1 MSEIYLIVCVIG
13 AIVMMGVKGSA
24 FGAFNP
30 TTPVTANILWQI
42 FGIFSLITLVWSGV
56 KQTRFTWL
64 FKAANSLM
72 IVILAALIFFGLRQE
87 GLSDQVEEEPID
99 FVGNFTICAF
109 LVLTLTSHYDFKL
122 TLLIGTPAITLAL
135 YAK

>member
-1 MSEIYLIVCVIG
+1 MSETYLIVCVIG
-13 AIVMMGVKGSA
+13 AIVMIMEMGARGSA

-42 FGIFSLITLVWSGV
+42 FGIFSLITLVWSVV

-72 IVILAALIFFGLRQE
+72 IVLLVALIFLGLRQE
-87 GLSDQVEEEPID
+87 GLSD
-99 FVGNFTICAF
+99 
-109 LVLTLTSHYDFKL
+109 
-122 TLLIGTPAITLAL
+122 
-135 YAK
+135 